1 MTGSSSVPEF
11 KSIPP
16 LFPPI
21 NRPSGDAHR
30 LGEFFSVHWNIVGID
45 LSNCRLIRHS
55 LYRTAEIVS
64 EPELAAKDPAR
75 IQGSRTTIRFP
86 SDYDIPPGKPKT
98 TPSRDCRICPMVF
111 WVPRLGRPIRH
122 EHSPR
127 DRTLWLRASNSTAN
141 CRWFKSSHDPTDC

>member
-1 MTGSSSVPEF
+1 MTGSSSIPEF

-64 EPELAAKDPAR
+64 EPELAAKDPD
-75 IQGSRTTIRFP
+75 IQGFRATIRFL
-86 SDYDIPPGKPKT
+86 SDYDIPPGEPKT

-111 WVPRLGRPIRH
+111 LAVSRLGRPIRH
-122 EHSPR
+122 IHEIELFGFALPIRPR
-127 DRTLWLRASNSTAN
+127 TAVGL
-141 CRWFKSSHDPTDC
+141 KAPLTPPILK